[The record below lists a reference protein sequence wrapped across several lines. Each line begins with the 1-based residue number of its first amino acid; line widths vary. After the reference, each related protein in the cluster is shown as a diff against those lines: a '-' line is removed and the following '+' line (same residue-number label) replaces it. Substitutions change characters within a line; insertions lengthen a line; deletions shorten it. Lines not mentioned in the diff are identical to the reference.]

1 MSKEK
6 TMREEIFYF
15 KSSLIEE
22 YNIKRN
28 KLEEEAE
35 KEIEELKDVN

>member
-1 MSKEK
+1 
-6 TMREEIFYF
+6 
-15 KSSLIEE
+15 LIEE
-22 YNIKRN
+22 YNVRRN